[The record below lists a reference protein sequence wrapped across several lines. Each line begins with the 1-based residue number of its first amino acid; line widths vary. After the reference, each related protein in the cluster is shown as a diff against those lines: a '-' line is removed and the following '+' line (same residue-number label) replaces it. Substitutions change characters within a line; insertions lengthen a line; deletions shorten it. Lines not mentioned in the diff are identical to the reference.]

1 MSVSAFLAEGLPQQK
16 ERPGIPIKNRFLALR
31 DRTRSTSS
39 HRGASP
45 HKQRRGDSD
54 VGESESDENGVT
66 GADPNKAFKS
76 MADEEASFKK
86 AREIVEGVKKVL
98 ESASEEEISSP
109 LKKVLSGIVE

>member
-1 MSVSAFLAEGLPQQK
+1 
-16 ERPGIPIKNRFLALR
+16 
-31 DRTRSTSS
+31 
-39 HRGASP
+39 
-45 HKQRRGDSD
+45 
-54 VGESESDENGVT
+54 VT

>member
-1 MSVSAFLAEGLPQQK
+1 M
-16 ERPGIPIKNRFLALR
+16 
-31 DRTRSTSS
+31 
-39 HRGASP
+39 
-45 HKQRRGDSD
+45 
-54 VGESESDENGVT
+54 T
-66 GADPNKAFKS
+66 GADPNKTFKS